1 MASHKRRNRVFISVW
16 WNHEMLKMRKKVD
29 KDKASPPI
37 PNKRKEKENKASP
50 PTPLQGEGSDM
61 FSNCILFAF
70 YFQGI
75 LLPSPWRGVG
85 GEALFP
91 LSFLLFGVGGEA
103 LSLSTFFLIFNTLLY
118 DQIEMETPFF
128 RLCEAPLW
136 LR

>member
-1 MASHKRRNRVFISVW
+1 
-16 WNHEMLKMRKKVD
+16 
-29 KDKASPPI
+29 
-37 PNKRKEKENKASP
+37 
-50 PTPLQGEGSDM
+50 M

-91 LSFLLFGVGGEA
+91 LSFLLFGIGGEA
-103 LSLSTFFLIFNTLLY
+103 LSLSTFFLIFNTFPY
-118 DQIEMETPFF
+118 DQIEMKTPFL
-128 RLCEAPLW
+128 RLCEAILW

>member
-1 MASHKRRNRVFISVW
+1 
-16 WNHEMLKMRKKVD
+16 MLKMRKKID
-29 KDKASPPI
+29 KDKASLPI
-37 PNKRKEKENKASP
+37 PNNRKEKENKASP
-50 PTPLQGEGSDM
+50 PTPLLGEGSDM
-61 FSNCILFAF
+61 FSNYILFAF

-85 GEALFP
+85 GEAL
-91 LSFLLFGVGGEA
+91 
-103 LSLSTFFLIFNTLLY
+103 SLSTFFLIFNTFPY